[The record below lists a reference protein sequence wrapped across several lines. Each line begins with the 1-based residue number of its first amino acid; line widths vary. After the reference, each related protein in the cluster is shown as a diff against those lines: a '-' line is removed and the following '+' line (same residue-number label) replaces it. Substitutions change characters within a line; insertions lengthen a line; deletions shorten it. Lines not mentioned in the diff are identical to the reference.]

1 MTSIY
6 VKYKDNETVYVNGR
20 EVKLDKYISK
30 LEKSILKGKCEY
42 FIKDETGY
50 KYKLL
55 KNNYKHYEYI
65 VNLDSNDNKFSQ
77 EMNRLYNLSNSEDI
91 SKKYDKKREDIQTN
105 PKHIILRNLY
115 ESIKTKFGMLTIGAP
130 FGWALSMLVACAYVL
145 MLGIAFGNPLMYT
158 SLLATLS
165 KVLSITSLGL
175 FVSSCLYVFGRTVKK
190 SVKEIDKIYNK
201 KEKSKENN
209 KVKSQTKEKEV
220 EKEKVKEITESKNNT
235 KKYVSIRNVE
245 ESKTIIYLKE
255 KYNELSKERNEL
267 IRNNGNKDRIEE
279 LTNEMKAIL
288 YRYNSMT
295 NREDKTNAYD
305 GPVPK
310 LRIK

>member
-65 VNLDSNDNKFSQ
+65 VNLNSSDNKFSQ

-145 MLGIAFGNPLMYT
+145 MLGIAFGNPILYAP
-158 SLLATLS
+158 LLVTLS
-165 KVLSITSLGL
+165 KVISITSLGL
-175 FVSSCLYVFGRTVKK
+175 FVSSCLYVFSRTVKK
-190 SVKEIDKIYNK
+190 SIKEIEKQENK
-201 KEKSKENN
+201 KDKSKENIETI
-209 KVKSQTKEKEV
+209 SQVKEKEQV
-220 EKEKVKEITESKNNT
+220 EKVTKSESVSKN
-235 KKYVSIRNVE
+235 YVSVVNAE
-245 ESKTIIYLKE
+245 ESKTISYLKE

-267 IRNNGNKDRIEE
+267 IRNNGSKDRIEE

-288 YRYNSMT
+288 YRYNSIT
-295 NREDKTNAYD
+295 NREDKTNIYD
-305 GPVPK
+305 GPVHR
-310 LRIK
+310 LNRH